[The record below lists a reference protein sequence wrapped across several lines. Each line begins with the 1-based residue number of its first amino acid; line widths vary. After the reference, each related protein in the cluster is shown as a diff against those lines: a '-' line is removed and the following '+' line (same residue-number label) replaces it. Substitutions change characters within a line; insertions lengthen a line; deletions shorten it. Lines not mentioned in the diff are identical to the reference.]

1 MAQLSL
7 HTLRGKQSVRVTFK
21 LAPNTIDLL
30 SVMASQLGIKQKT
43 LFDHLIERQELRH
56 HLDLNK
62 TSKKKNT
69 EKKDISRKQKT
80 FVLSQET
87 LETLNILAEKYHAP
101 RNLLV
106 ELAVR
111 RLLPVLLEEREKH
124 EKRKIILNKMTKDI
138 QRSYQLLEEAEQ
150 LLEPDDPVCNQLRD
164 ANKSLEQAYRNTVSI
179 IERGK
184 EMEEL

>member
-21 LAPNTIDLL
+21 LAPETSDLL

-43 LFDHLIERQELRH
+43 LFDHLIEQQEFLH
-56 HLDLNK
+56 HVSQPK
-62 TSKKKNT
+62 TRPET
-69 EKKDISRKQKT
+69 QPRRQKT

-87 LETLNILAEKYHAP
+87 VETLNQLAKQHHAP

-106 ELAVR
+106 EMAVQ
-111 RLLPVLLEEREKH
+111 RLLPILTEEQEKH
-124 EKRKIILNKMTKDI
+124 EKRKMLLGKIGQETARTRRLLEQAK
-138 QRSYQLLEEAEQ
+138 QLLEE
-150 LLEPDDPVCNQLRD
+150 DDPITREIREASQSMQKTY
-164 ANKSLEQAYRNTVSI
+164 ANSAAI

-184 EMEEL
+184 GMEDLMG

>member
-7 HTLRGKQSVRVTFK
+7 HSLRGKQSVRVTFK
-21 LAPNTIDLL
+21 LAPDTIDLL

-56 HLDLNK
+56 HLDQKK
-62 TSKKKNT
+62 TSKKE
-69 EKKDISRKQKT
+69 EKKDVSRKQKT

-101 RNLLV
+101 RNFLV

-124 EKRKIILNKMTKDI
+124 EKRKIILKEMTKDI
-138 QRSYQLLEEAEQ
+138 HRSYHLLEEAER

-184 EMEEL
+184 GMENL